1 MPCSDTKSLPVNAIG
16 DWARSRGGASG
27 RFASTHVSLRPLF
40 DSHSPH
46 STPRSEQL
54 ELPTTHRLPLSW
66 LLEAASPPL
75 QYRAY
80 TEVAPEAQ
88 RDPER
93 LAALRQAA
101 LEYKPAQAIARKQK
115 GTGLW
120 GGNLLAPA
128 PSKAH
133 GWTEIG
139 TVFQY
144 RRLLE
149 LGWPPFERPFRDADR
164 FLFQL
169 LSRIE
174 PDDPDRTVAQRAQEL
189 LVEFHRP
196 ARTDPGLARW
206 ARQLGREAA
215 ACALAR
221 GGHVDDPRV
230 RGTAH
235 NIASTISQFLR
246 SGLAEKPFRKAHG
259 KTVLDPAATPPTI
272 FAVEMLAF
280 LPPVQRERAGFIER
294 LGSYFSLPA
303 PRRAFFVLA
312 GKKLLK
318 PVFELL
324 GDPVRSDAQGHI
336 TDIPFA
342 VYWLELL
349 ARLSLVRRIPSAS
362 RVLARLYSECDQQ
375 GIWTPKSLRAP
386 PKATSPLTAHYFP
399 LEGPGKSPAQRQ
411 TDVTFR
417 LALIARLLGIPVE
430 VV

>member
-1 MPCSDTKSLPVNAIG
+1 
-16 DWARSRGGASG
+16 
-27 RFASTHVSLRPLF
+27 
-40 DSHSPH
+40 
-46 STPRSEQL
+46 
-54 ELPTTHRLPLSW
+54 LPLSW
-66 LLEAASPPL
+66 LLEAASLPL

-80 TEVAPEAQ
+80 AEVVPEAQ

-93 LAALRQAA
+93 LAALRQAV
-101 LEYKPAQAIARKQK
+101 LEYKPAQAIARKQRP
-115 GTGLW
+115 TGLW
-120 GGNLLAPA
+120 GGNLLAPGA
-128 PSKAH
+128 SKAY

-139 TVFQY
+139 TVYQY

-149 LGWPPFERPFRDADR
+149 LGWPLSERPFREADR

-174 PDDPDRTVAQRAQEL
+174 PDDPDRMVAQRAHEL
-189 LVEFHRP
+189 LVEFQKP
-196 ARTDPGLARW
+196 AKTDPGLGRW
-206 ARQLGREAA
+206 ARRLGREAA

-235 NIASTISQFLR
+235 NIASNISLFLR
-246 SGLAEKPFRKAHG
+246 SELADKPFKKAHG
-259 KTVLDPAATPPTI
+259 KTVLDPAANPPTI

-294 LGSYFSLPA
+294 LGTYFSSPA
-303 PRRAFFVLA
+303 PRRAFSILA
-312 GKKLLK
+312 GRKLLK
-318 PVFELL
+318 PIFELL
-324 GDPVRSDAQGHI
+324 GDPLRSDAQGHV

-342 VYWLELL
+342 LYWLELL
-349 ARLSLVRRIPSAS
+349 ARLSLVRQIPSAS
-362 RVLARLYSECDQQ
+362 RVLARLYSESDDQ
-375 GIWTPKSLRAP
+375 GIWSPKSLRAM
-386 PKATSPLTAHYFP
+386 PKAMSPLTAHYFP

-417 LALIARLLGIPVE
+417 LALIARLMGIPVE

>member
-1 MPCSDTKSLPVNAIG
+1 
-16 DWARSRGGASG
+16 
-27 RFASTHVSLRPLF
+27 
-40 DSHSPH
+40 
-46 STPRSEQL
+46 
-54 ELPTTHRLPLSW
+54 LPLSW

-80 TEVAPEAQ
+80 SDVVPEVE

-93 LAALRQAA
+93 LAALRAAA
-101 LEYKPAQAIARKQK
+101 LTYKPAQAIARKQK
-115 GTGLW
+115 STGLW

-133 GWTEIG
+133 GWAEIG
-139 TVFQY
+139 TVYQY

-149 LGWPPFERPFRDADR
+149 FGWPPFERPFRDADR

-174 PDDPDRTVAQRAQEL
+174 PDDPDKATAQRALEL
-189 LVEFHRP
+189 LVEFQKP
-196 ARTDPGLARW
+196 AKTDPGLGRW

-215 ACALAR
+215 ACTLAR

-235 NIASTISQFLR
+235 AVASTISLFLR
-246 SGLAEKPFRKAHG
+246 SELATKPFRKAHG

-280 LPPVQRERAGFIER
+280 LPPVQRERAGFIDR
-294 LGSYFSLPA
+294 LGTYFSTPA
-303 PRRAFFVLA
+303 PRRAFSILA

-324 GDPVRSDAQGHI
+324 GDPVHSDAQGHVR
-336 TDIPFA
+336 DIPFA

-349 ARLSLVRRIPSAS
+349 ARLNLVRQIPSAS
-362 RVLARLYSECDQQ
+362 RVLARLFSECDDQ
-375 GIWTPKSLRAP
+375 GIWSPKSLRAL
-386 PKATSPLTAHYFP
+386 PKASNPLSAHYFP
-399 LEGPGKSPAQRQ
+399 LEGPGRSPAQRQ
-411 TDVTFR
+411 TDITVR
-417 LALIARLLGIPVE
+417 LAQLAKLLGIPVE
-430 VV
+430 IV